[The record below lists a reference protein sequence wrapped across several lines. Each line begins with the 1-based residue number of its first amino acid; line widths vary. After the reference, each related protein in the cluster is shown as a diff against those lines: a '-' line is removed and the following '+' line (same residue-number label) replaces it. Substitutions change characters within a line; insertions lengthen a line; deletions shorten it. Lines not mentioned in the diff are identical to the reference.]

1 MMRPSAVTPQALA
14 REHPEWAAWL
24 ALLDEAR
31 RAQDEPFWTR
41 GLPAADALA
50 AGAAPLLRDVVLGV
64 DARGAERFVRRL
76 LDRSAIDGAARP
88 RRLDA
93 PRLLEAAVR
102 QDLSRLDAV
111 AGELEMAPAALRAVA
126 AVAVMPLLHACR
138 RAWTAAW
145 PMDWREGFC
154 PLCGAWPAL
163 AEARG
168 LERRRRLRC
177 ARCGGDWDTDWLR
190 CPYCRNREH
199 ERLGSLVTGAALDTL
214 KLETCEACHGYV
226 KTLTTLQATP
236 PEGVALLDLATVEM
250 DLAGLEHGYGR
261 PHASGHA
268 LAARVV
274 AA

>member
-1 MMRPSAVTPQALA
+1 MIRPTAVTPQALA
-14 REHPEWAAWL
+14 LEHPEWATWL

-41 GLPAADALA
+41 GLPAVDTLS
-50 AGAAPLLRDVVLGV
+50 AGTAPLLHDIVLAV
-64 DARGAERFVRRL
+64 DARRAERFVRRL
-76 LDRSAIDGAARP
+76 LERSETAGATRSGP
-88 RRLDA
+88 LDA
-93 PRLLEAAVR
+93 PDLLEAALR
-102 QDLSRLDAV
+102 QDLSHLDVIAH
-111 AGELEMAPAALRAVA
+111 ELGMMPAALQAVA

-145 PMDWREGFC
+145 PKAWREGFC

-168 LERRRRLRC
+168 LERCRRLRC

-190 CPYCRNREH
+190 CPYCQNREH

-214 KLETCEACHGYV
+214 KLETCEACHGYI

-236 PEGVALLDLATVEM
+236 PEGVALLDLATVEL
-250 DLAGLEHGYGR
+250 DLAGLEHGYRR
-261 PHASGHA
+261 PHAPGHA
-268 LAARVV
+268 LEVQVV

>member
-1 MMRPSAVTPQALA
+1 MMRLTAVTPQALA

-31 RAQDEPFWTR
+31 RAQDEPLWTR
-41 GLPAADALA
+41 GLPAVDTLS
-50 AGAAPLLRDVVLGV
+50 AGAAPLLHHVVLAV
-64 DARGAERFVRRL
+64 DARRAERFVRRL
-76 LDRSAIDGAARP
+76 LDLSAPGGAVRSS
-88 RRLDA
+88 RLDL

-102 QDLSRLDAV
+102 QDLARLDEV
-111 AGELEMAPAALRAVA
+111 AGELGMAPVALRAVA

-138 RAWTAAW
+138 RAWTDAW
-145 PMDWREGFC
+145 PKDWREGIC

-168 LERRRRLRC
+168 LERCRRLRC

-190 CPYCRNREH
+190 CPYCQNREH

-214 KLETCEACHGYV
+214 KLETCEACHGYI

-236 PEGVALLDLATVEM
+236 PEGVALLDLATVEL
-250 DLAGLEHGYGR
+250 DLAGLEHGYRR
-261 PHASGHA
+261 PHAPGHA
-268 LAARVV
+268 LEVQVLAA
-274 AA
+274 